1 MNLINTT
8 MTCGLRKAI
17 QSRILH
23 KNSSLFT
30 LYLITFISFYEPEY
44 ISACFPVLS
53 LILSAIKV
61 VVFILLMLLSVVL
74 ALEGKRG
81 GTALLWWIMLLHVY
95 LVIMTIVHDGR
106 IIDSLK
112 VCASVG
118 AIYLVIRLAAQ
129 TETMPMFIR
138 VGRAFFFIVALIN
151 LASVIAFPGG
161 LYYEFDAGLSE
172 HLNAQ
177 SAAANAARYFCGH
190 KNSMLTALFP
200 GVICSGVLALESK
213 NRKDFY
219 CALTY
224 VIVLIVSTAFVDAV
238 TSAAIGLLLLLAVIV
253 AHRSPNLRIHF
264 TTVGAALLLA
274 DIAIVHLRALDLFAK
289 LLRSF
294 NRNTTLSGRT
304 YIWDSAIHAIQKNW
318 LLGYGIQSPEVLK
331 ATFIGFSHPHNL
343 FISILYYGGIVG
355 LLLFGMCLFSS
366 FRNIKLAGRCG
377 AFIFYSTA
385 ALMLMG
391 VVESLGVG
399 LSQLVFPISIA
410 YCFVENNMTN
420 KEMTR
425 TRCRDDS
432 E

>member
-8 MTCGLRKAI
+8 MICGLRNAI
-17 QSRILH
+17 QNGIQH
-23 KNSSLFT
+23 KNSSLFI
-30 LYLITFISFYEPEY
+30 LYLLTFISFYEPEY

-53 LILSAIKV
+53 VILSAVKV
-61 VVFILLMLLSVVL
+61 VVFILLVLLSVALV
-74 ALEGKRG
+74 LEGKRG
-81 GTALLWWIMLLHVY
+81 GTALLWWIMLLHIY
-95 LVIMTIVHDGR
+95 LVILTIVHDGR
-106 IIDSLK
+106 MIDSLK

-129 TETMPMFIR
+129 TETMPIFIR
-138 VGRAFFFIVALIN
+138 VGRAFFFIIALVN
-151 LASVIAFPGG
+151 LVSVIMFPDG

-213 NRKDFY
+213 DRKDFY
-219 CALTY
+219 
-224 VIVLIVSTAFVDAV
+224 
-238 TSAAIGLLLLLAVIV
+238 
-253 AHRSPNLRIHF
+253 RSPNLRIHF
-264 TTVGAALLLA
+264 TTVGAALLLV
-274 DIAIVHLRALDLFAK
+274 DIAIVHLRVLDLFAK

-304 YIWDSAIHAIQKNW
+304 YIWDSAIHAIQNNW

-343 FISILYYGGIVG
+343 LISILYYGGIVG
-355 LLLFGMCLFSS
+355 LILFGMCLFIS

-410 YCFVENNMTN
+410 YCFVENNMAN

-425 TRCRDDS
+425 TRCRADS